1 MSSSSFVQ
9 RATSFDPTAK
19 PRKTV
24 QRRTSFATISVR
36 EYEQTIGD
44 SPSCL
49 EGAPVTLG
57 WSFRENRDIPLEEYE
72 NARQPF
78 RRRQNDLVLGVNERR
93 NKLVQSGVSLSDVLK
108 AESFSSLKKSAS
120 STSRFCS
127 RKEISKKD
135 IDKGIKK
142 KTFAQSAK
150 ELEHK
155 GKPSAQRRSSPP
167 LQKLLQK
174 QMASR
179 AA

>member
-78 RRRQNDLVLGVNERR
+78 RRRQGDLVLGVNERR

-108 AESFSSLKKSAS
+108 AESFSSLKKSA
-120 STSRFCS
+120 SRFCS